1 MRVSKKGDLL
11 GYFDNFFKGIQD
23 TEHAAEFKTAA
34 KLVFEFG
41 EYVDML
47 ARSSPNRLH
56 HVYEWEMVG
65 RREGRLFE
73 LQIIPKG
80 DGCIITYQFL
90 KSNTPNANGQIFID
104 KAQVMEAG
112 HPVTFETD
120 QPVPLDDGE
129 SFRVG
134 PFTFIPGGPDVA
146 GSFGEIF
153 RTYFLNANNL
163 IRLSNNEIP
172 ITALT
177 KSDGTRDGRKFYDRV
192 IY

>member
-1 MRVSKKGDLL
+1 MKVSRKGDLL
-11 GYFDNFFKGIQD
+11 GYFDAFFKGVED
-23 TEHAAEFKTAA
+23 TEHVAEFKTAA
-34 KLVFEFG
+34 KIVFEFG

-56 HVYEWEMVG
+56 HVYEWNLTG
-65 RREGRLFE
+65 HREARLFDV
-73 LQIIPKG
+73 QIIPKG

-90 KSNTPNANGQIFID
+90 KSNTPNENGVIFED
-104 KAQVMEAG
+104 KAQIMESG
-112 HPVTFETD
+112 KTVSFETD

-146 GSFGEIF
+146 GSFGETF
-153 RTYFLNANNL
+153 RTYFMNAQNL
-163 IRLSNNEIP
+163 IRFNNKEIP
-172 ITALT
+172 IASLT
-177 KSDGTRDGRKFYDRV
+177 KSDGYRDGRKFYDRV